1 MAIYDTSTLGTS
13 NNYITFNN
21 LRSDPYFRIKS
32 RVPNRREIDEFDL
45 RLPEGTGDSDWG
57 TWIGKMYMV
66 IEGVMYPNTE
76 ASFHSGREM
85 LRKLASLEVQ
95 QSDSESDNG
104 YIPYKW
110 TENVEKQLFLKI
122 IYVDM
127 GESTR
132 QGLKQ
137 PFRLICKI
145 KYPHILSQTG
155 KTATLG
161 ISTINQLGGAMIPAI
176 IPMSIPSTGSG
187 GSSVFPLSFDTV
199 FGKTRSSGS
208 STATNDGDNDAW
220 PTIQIYGPCSKPK
233 ITNIRTGES
242 IELDVTL
249 ASSSDAALISYDQDS
264 LSVVAGNQNVYDKLT
279 SSSTLFKIKPGDNP
293 LTFTGASVGIGSY
306 ATVSFFDSW
315 PIS

>member
-45 RLPEGTGDSDWG
+45 RLPEGTGDADWD

-76 ASFHSGREM
+76 ASFHNGREM

-95 QSDSESDNG
+95 QSDPESDNG
-104 YIPYKW
+104 YIPYYW
-110 TENVEKQLFLKI
+110 SENVEKQLFVKI

-145 KYPHILSQTG
+145 KYPHILSRLS
-155 KTATLG
+155 KTVTLG
-161 ISTINQLGGAMIPAI
+161 VGTINQLGGAEIPAI
-176 IPMSIPSTGSG
+176 IPMSILSVQA
-187 GSSVFPLSFDTV
+187 GSSTTFPMTLPTI
-199 FGKTRSSGS
+199 FGGVSSSGS
-208 STATNDGDNDAW
+208 TTAINDGDVSAFA
-220 PTIQIYGPCSKPK
+220 TIQIYGPCSKPR
-233 ITNIRTGES
+233 ITNTKTGEF
-242 IELDVTL
+242 IELDINLPTN
-249 ASSSDAALISYDQDS
+249 SDAALISYDQDS
-264 LSVVAGNQNVYDKLT
+264 LAVTSMNQNIYGKLT
-279 SSSTLFKIKPGDNP
+279 SSSTLFKIKPGSNP
-293 LTFTGASVGIGSY
+293 LTFTGASVGSGSY
-306 ATVSFFDSW
+306 ATVSFFDAW
-315 PIS
+315 PLS